1 MTKRGDRASRIR
13 QRLSQI
19 PTEMAGEVRRMVR
32 VREMVQGYVY
42 HSRRRCGKVSCRCA
56 RGQLHEAWVVATKVG
71 GKQTTRSLGSKVR
84 GRVQRLAD
92 NYRGFREAERTL
104 RKLCTEAVGLS
115 RELERLVCEDPFKE
129 DRRR

>member
-1 MTKRGDRASRIR
+1 
-13 QRLSQI
+13 
-19 PTEMAGEVRRMVR
+19 
-32 VREMVQGYVY
+32 
-42 HSRRRCGKVSCRCA
+42 
-56 RGQLHEAWVVATKVG
+56 LHEAWVVATKVD

-104 RKLCTEAVGLS
+104 HKLCKEAVGLS
-115 RELERLVCEDPFKE
+115 RELGGLVCEDPFKE